1 MFYLYPM
8 KQKALLL
15 LFFVTFSLS
24 AQQPDKEGSLVK
36 WLTIAEAM
44 EKNKVQ
50 PKPIIMDFYTDWC
63 GWCKHMMKTTYADPN
78 LASYINAYFY
88 PVKFDAEGKDTVEY
102 LGQKYLP
109 TSDKPRTSHPLA
121 VKLLQGKLMYPTTLF
136 LNGFDKEKNEFLLSM
151 VASGYL
157 EAAKIQPILIF
168 TLENAFRNSNYDDFR
183 ISYEKSFFDS
193 TTEKKLEQIKW
204 KSAKET
210 FVQNPDAGKKKLVF
224 VNTEWCNT
232 CKVMK
237 RSSFID
243 SINVDY
249 LKSKF
254 DLIDFDPTLKD
265 SLYYKGLAMTNPA
278 TNEMPYHTLAMTLC
292 RGSLTM
298 PTLVVMNEANEV
310 IDNIPLYINAGFL
323 NQIAHFYGDDIYKT
337 KNWQEYTAGLKQ

>member
-1 MFYLYPM
+1 
-8 KQKALLL
+8 
-15 LFFVTFSLS
+15 
-24 AQQPDKEGSLVK
+24 
-36 WLTIAEAM
+36 
-44 EKNKVQ
+44 
-50 PKPIIMDFYTDWC
+50 
-63 GWCKHMMKTTYADPN
+63 
-78 LASYINAYFY
+78 
-88 PVKFDAEGKDTVEY
+88 
-102 LGQKYLP
+102 
-109 TSDKPRTSHPLA
+109 
-121 VKLLQGKLMYPTTLF
+121 MYPTTLF

-278 TNEMPYHTLAMTLC
+278 TNALSYSRNDVMPWFTHNANFGC
-292 RGSLTM
+292 
-298 PTLVVMNEANEV
+298 NE
-310 IDNIPLYINAGFL
+310 
-323 NQIAHFYGDDIYKT
+323 
-337 KNWQEYTAGLKQ
+337 